1 MSNVN
6 ADGIVTPDEGNTLD
20 PEVWSAAMAD
30 SISEGIGTRVTA
42 QEQAIG
48 LKAGIAPLTRVKF
61 ENDLIAPFEITGS
74 NGSFVQGMEL
84 NGGIAEVSVA
94 GMYFITAAASLNMW
108 GGVGG
113 SPENENRT
121 IAVQLKHNG
130 GDLAGAE
137 VTADE
142 NYWQTAQANC
152 VTLCAP
158 GDTLHVNWYSAA
170 TTGDNPDP
178 TAGAMIASNN
188 ALQSLSIVL
197 VTPVAV

>member
-1 MSNVN
+1 MGNVN
-6 ADGIVTPDEGNTLD
+6 ADGIWTPDEGDNLD
-20 PEVWSAAMAD
+20 PEVWSAAMGD
-30 SISEGIGTRVTA
+30 SIMNGIGERVTR

-84 NGGIAEVSVA
+84 VGGIAEVSVA

-108 GGVGG
+108 GGAGG

-137 VTADE
+137 VTADAS
-142 NYWQTAQANC
+142 YWQTAQANC
-152 VTLCAP
+152 VALCSP
-158 GDTLHVNWYSAA
+158 GDTLHVNWYSASL
-170 TTGDNPDP
+170 TGDNPDP
-178 TAGAMIASNN
+178 TPGAMIASNTS
-188 ALQSLSIVL
+188 LQSLSIVL
-197 VTPVAV
+197 ITPVGV